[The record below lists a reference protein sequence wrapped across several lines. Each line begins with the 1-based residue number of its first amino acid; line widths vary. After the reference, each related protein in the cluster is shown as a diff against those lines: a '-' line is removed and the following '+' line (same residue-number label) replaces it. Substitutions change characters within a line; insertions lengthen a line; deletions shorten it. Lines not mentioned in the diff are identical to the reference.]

1 MYHYSDVH
9 YVLAATSNKIF
20 ITSVDPR
27 RKATTKKNIL
37 IDVHQNVT

>member
-27 RKATTKKNIL
+27 RKATTKNIL
-37 IDVHQNVT
+37 MDVHQNVT

>member
-20 ITSVDPR
+20 ITLVDPR
-27 RKATTKKNIL
+27 RKATTKNIL
-37 IDVHQNVT
+37 IDVHQM